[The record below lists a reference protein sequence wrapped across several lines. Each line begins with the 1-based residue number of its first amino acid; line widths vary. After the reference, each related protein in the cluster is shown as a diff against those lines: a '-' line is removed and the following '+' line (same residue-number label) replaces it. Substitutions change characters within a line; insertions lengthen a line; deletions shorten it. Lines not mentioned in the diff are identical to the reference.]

1 MARHDFDIVA
11 MWEAKTDRGTERPHP
26 TQQFK
31 VRCRMTLLGQEI
43 GIGGRLAVPP
53 LPHHRAYGSVPRQF
67 GGLSIHQFLHWR
79 HSETTETGFGKPTA
93 VQGFREAQSAKVSLG

>member
-31 VRCRMTLLGQEI
+31 VRCRMTLLGHEE
-43 GIGGRLAVPP
+43 RLPP
-53 LPHHRAYGSVPRQF
+53 LS
-67 GGLSIHQFLHWR
+67 LSDR
-79 HSETTETGFGKPTA
+79 S
-93 VQGFREAQSAKVSLG
+93 GFREGTFAGTRGNDEDAPVSAIGLPVRKASC